1 MTNSIRNNIKSCT
14 YSTIPP
20 SSLITEH
27 DQLSIDRIHHEQK
40 LFDQTTSYN
49 INNLQAISCYLSS
62 VKHYVRNNADKGL
75 FEKISAFAQSNC
87 EASDLIIYA
96 AQLFETEDDLLEGL
110 LSVFPPGYQLS
121 ISYRQCIK
129 IIHVQSLTGTSLRIY
144 STSPLAEADIARARK
159 RHHDTQQQ
167 KQRSSSSSQASHL
180 TSLSPSSLERQI
192 TSSKNKNINGSPI
205 PKALPSLP
213 TPESMGNS
221 TPVNSTVTTSPNAT
235 TITYYSYNSPMIN
248 QQGLLQG
255 QSDSSAA
262 KNITMNEGTVSRR
275 EYSSALPSRMVLP
288 KPSNLKTKE
297 HTQHTNISS
306 LGSYSTPQTPITS
319 LNHYKKQQAQQ
330 PENTQ
335 PLTAVATPTTPSV
348 TSHESVVAPI
358 RKGVS
363 NEIVPSKA
371 MATHQQRQ
379 HGDFYSP
386 MSLDTHSATN
396 LLVDS
401 THGLVRPVSS
411 SSATQQR
418 KEKHA
423 KLTIGPPPPRK
434 ISQQQHGSSLS
445 NSKRSLYTNSHI
457 YNTQPHL
464 SRYTPYPVNASSGVS
479 AHSNSHSYRKSSIDT
494 TNNIPIH
501 GKVPLP
507 QPQRGRQAELS
518 SAFVDPLPQHQYG
531 RHSPQ
536 ELRMEFHLPPPAR
549 QQCYSQQLSSQ
560 RLIPRQQPYQPSV
573 QHVNSEYR
581 LPEPPQQSS
590 PQMPRSLLR
599 EHDSVPLQRP
609 FQTPIEQQHRLPGPR
624 PSLMQQRREQL
635 REQRQL
641 SLSLRQTPLNQTSPR
656 PECSISFTILSSQN
670 LQKKQQQ
677 QQQQPPTASPPKQLV
692 EPLPTSS
699 SVVQEQ
705 EQSNNEKSIIDGK
718 EVPISSQQKE
728 QKKKRLYIRTKKV
741 KLFNQIHEF
750 LQPDV
755 YQYFLKLLDLYSYGI
770 IDKTKLIVS
779 LMPLFEDKT
788 ELLERLQKLV
798 GYGADP
804 REERPLKVIRPIIP
818 KPNLLRC
825 KKVDGSPSYREVTD
839 LRWVNQP
846 CSARDDLCHEV
857 LNDAYVS
864 YPTEQSE
871 GGDAETFK
879 LNKYEE
885 QLHRSEEK
893 RYELDCMIDDNEK
906 AIMQLQL
913 LQDGEELDS
922 MDDAQ
927 KKEFNKTVNVD
938 TFIYT
943 KAIKQAYG
951 KRFASKA
958 LQGFR
963 KHPAQNIPVIIE
975 FLEKE
980 GEKWKQFR
988 NELLPVWRE
997 TEAESYYLSLEYH
1010 SKRNNKAKSK
1020 K

>member
-14 YSTIPP
+14 YSTVPP
-20 SSLITEH
+20 SLIAEH

-40 LFDQTTSYN
+40 LFDQITSYN

-62 VKHYVRNNADKGL
+62 VKHYVPNNADKDL

-129 IIHVQSLTGTSLRIY
+129 IIYVQSLSGTSLRIY

-159 RHHDTQQQ
+159 RHDTQQPTQ
-167 KQRSSSSSQASHL
+167 LSSSSQASYL
-180 TSLSPSSLERQI
+180 TTLSLSPLERQI
-192 TSSKNKNINGSPI
+192 TYSRNHNINRSSI
-205 PKALPSLP
+205 PKTSTSLP
-213 TPESMGNS
+213 IPESMGNN
-221 TPVNSTVTTSPNAT
+221 TPVTSPVTTSPNAT
-235 TITYYSYNSPMIN
+235 TIAYYSYNSPVIN
-248 QQGLLQG
+248 QQGSLRG
-255 QSDSSAA
+255 GSDSSTA
-262 KNITMNEGTVSRR
+262 KNITMNEGAVSRR
-275 EYSSALPSRMVLP
+275 EYSSALPARTAP
-288 KPSNLKTKE
+288 HKPLTLKTRE
-297 HTQHTNISS
+297 HT
-306 LGSYSTPQTPITS
+306 
-319 LNHYKKQQAQQ
+319 QQ

-335 PLTAVATPTTPSV
+335 PLTAAETPTTPSV
-348 TSHESVVAPI
+348 TPRESVVTPI
-358 RKGVS
+358 RNSAS
-363 NEIVPSKA
+363 NEIVPSEA
-371 MATHQQRQ
+371 MARHQQPQ
-379 HGDFYSP
+379 HGDVYFP
-386 MSLDTHSATN
+386 MLSDTHSTTN
-396 LLVDS
+396 LLADS
-401 THGLVRPVSS
+401 THGPVSPVSS

-418 KEKHA
+418 KEKRV

-434 ISQQQHGSSLS
+434 IAQQQQQHGSLLS
-445 NSKRSLYTNSHI
+445 SSKRPAFINSQF

-464 SRYTPYPVNASSGVS
+464 SRYAPYPVNASSGAS
-479 AHSNSHSYRKSSIDT
+479 ALHTNRYLPAYAHSNSHSYRKSPIDT
-494 TNNIPIH
+494 AKNIPVH
-501 GKVPLP
+501 GTLPLP
-507 QPQRGRQAELS
+507 QPQRGRGAELS
-518 SAFVDPLPQHQYG
+518 IPSAGPLTQHQYA
-531 RHSPQ
+531 RHSSQ
-536 ELRMEFHLPPPAR
+536 EPHMEFCLPSPAR
-549 QQCYSQQLSSQ
+549 QQCDVQQSSLQ
-560 RLIPRQQPYQPSV
+560 RSIPRQQPYQPSV
-573 QHVNSEYR
+573 QRVNFEYR

-590 PQMPRSLLR
+590 PQLPRSLPR
-599 EHDSVPLQRP
+599 EHCFVPPRRRP
-609 FQTPIEQQHRLPGPR
+609 FQTAIEQQHQLPGPR
-624 PSLMQQRREQL
+624 PSLMQQRREQH
-635 REQRQL
+635 QL
-641 SLSLRQTPLNQTSPR
+641 SLLSQRKLSHQTSPR
-656 PECSISFTILSSQN
+656 PQSSRSFARSSNQN
-670 LQKKQQQ
+670 LQERL

-705 EQSNNEKSIIDGK
+705 DKSNNEKSTIDGK
-718 EVPISSQQKE
+718 EASINSQQKE
-728 QKKKRLYIRTKKV
+728 QKKKLLYIRTKKV
-741 KLFNQIHEF
+741 KLFNQIHEY

-755 YQYFLKLLDLYSYGI
+755 YQYFLKLLDLYSYEI
-770 IDKTKLIVS
+770 IDKTKLIVN
-779 LMPLFEDKT
+779 LMPLFEDNT

-804 REERPLKVIRPIIP
+804 REERPLKIIRPIIP
-818 KPNLLRC
+818 KPNLLQC
-825 KKVDGSPSYREVTD
+825 KKVAGSPSYREVTD

-913 LQDGEELDS
+913 LREEKELDS

-938 TFIYT
+938 AFIYI

-951 KRFASKA
+951 KRFAPKA
-958 LQGFR
+958 LQGF
-963 KHPAQNIPVIIE
+963 KEHPAQNIPVIIE

-988 NELLPVWRE
+988 NELLPIWRE
-997 TEAESYYLSLEYH
+997 SEAESYFLSLEYH